1 MENFKD
7 ESLPENIRCL
17 VNLKLKARVHKNN
30 MMRDRIDHKE
40 DNLGAKIIK
49 YETFLSQNML

>member
-7 ESLPENIRCL
+7 EALPENVRCIA
-17 VNLKLKARVHKNN
+17 NHKLKARILKNN
-30 MMRDRIDHKE
+30 MIRDRMDHKE

>member
-1 MENFKD
+1 MQNFKD
-7 ESLPENIRCL
+7 EALSENVRCL
-17 VNLKLKARVHKNN
+17 ANHKLKARILKNN
-30 MMRDRIDHKE
+30 MMRDTIDHKE